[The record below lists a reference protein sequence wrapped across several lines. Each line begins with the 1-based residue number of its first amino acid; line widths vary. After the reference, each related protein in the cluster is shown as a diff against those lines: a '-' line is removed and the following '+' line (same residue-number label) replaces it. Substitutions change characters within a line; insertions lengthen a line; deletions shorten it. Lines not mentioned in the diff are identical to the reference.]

1 MQQLMQQQQAL
12 KEGLEQLL
20 NNMPGAENTGLGQ
33 ANKEMEEVINDFK
46 RNKVDRIT
54 QERQQRIL
62 SRMLDS
68 QKSLTKKDFSKKR
81 KSEGYTESILFD
93 SPDELLENKGQ
104 IDLFLINAMEDA
116 LQEGYSTEYQEL
128 IKLYF
133 YNLNEEIN
141 D

>member
-1 MQQLMQQQQAL
+1 
-12 KEGLEQLL
+12 
-20 NNMPGAENTGLGQ
+20 
-33 ANKEMEEVINDFK
+33 ME
-46 RNKVDRIT
+46 
-54 QERQQRIL
+54 
-62 SRMLDS
+62 
-68 QKSLTKKDFSKKR
+68 FSKKR

-93 SPDELLENKGQ
+93 SPDQLLENKGQ